1 MKSRGWSISR
11 TALVNPFTMQFAY
24 RAMDAQGKILR
35 GNLDAVN
42 ALDLEMRLKRMSLD
56 LVTSRP
62 SRAFWGMGIGSPI
75 SRQELINFCFHL
87 EQLLK
92 AGVPII
98 DALVDL
104 RDSVDKPHFREVL
117 ANLIETIEG
126 GKTLSEALA
135 GHPRLF
141 DTVFVSL
148 VKAGEQSGRLAEVLL
163 KLTENLKWQDEIAK
177 QTRNIVIYPAITG
190 VVVLGVIFFLM
201 VYLVPKLVSVIRTLD
216 SNVSTGTKVLIAVS
230 GFFVNYWY
238 VMLAIPILMVFAFGA
253 LARSNTKFRY
263 RIDELKLQ
271 LPLIGSVTR
280 RIILARFSTFFALMY
295 ASGIS
300 ILDCIRISEKISGN
314 KVIERGLQEV
324 GRTIAEG
331 KSLTEGFQSVGLF
344 PPLVLRMLKVGES
357 TGGLDTAL
365 NNVSYF
371 YTRDVKEAIE
381 AVQRLIE
388 PITILV
394 IGAILV
400 MTLLPVFGPIYDAIS
415 KVKI

>member
-1 MKSRGWSISR
+1 
-11 TALVNPFTMQFAY
+11 MQFAY
-24 RAMDAQGKILR
+24 RAMDGQGKIIR

-62 SRAFWGMGIGSPI
+62 SSALKAMRFGSPI

-104 RDSVDKPHFREVL
+104 RDSVDKPQFREVL

-135 GHPRLF
+135 NHPRLF

-148 VKAGEQSGRLAEVLL
+148 VRAGEQSGQLGEVLTQ
-163 KLTENLKWQDEIAK
+163 LTENLKWQDEIAK

-190 VVVLGVIFFLM
+190 VVVLGVVFFLM
-201 VYLVPKLVSVIRTLD
+201 IYLVPKLATVIRTLNSD
-216 SNVSTGTKVLIAVS
+216 VATSTKVLIAVS
-230 GFFVNYWY
+230 NFFVNYWY
-238 VMLAIPILMVFAFGA
+238 VILAVPIVMLFAFGV
-253 LARSNTKFRY
+253 LAQSNSKFRY
-263 RIDELKLQ
+263 RLDELKLR
-271 LPLIGSVTR
+271 LPLIGAINR

-314 KVIERGLQEV
+314 KVIEAGLRDV
-324 GRTIAEG
+324 GRGIAEG

-344 PPLVLRMLKVGES
+344 PPLVLRMLRVGEA

-365 NNVSYF
+365 KNVSYF

-388 PITILV
+388 PLTILV
-394 IGAILV
+394 IGSILV
-400 MTLLPVFGPIYDAIS
+400 MTLMPVFGPIYDAIS

>member
-1 MKSRGWSISR
+1 
-11 TALVNPFTMQFAY
+11 MQFAY
-24 RAMDAQGKILR
+24 RAMDVQGKMIR

-62 SRAFWGMGIGSPI
+62 ARVFKSLQFGSPI
-75 SRQELINFCFHL
+75 GRQELINFCFHL
-87 EQLLK
+87 EQLLR

-98 DALVDL
+98 EGLIDL

-126 GKTLSEALA
+126 GKTLSEALSE
-135 GHPRLF
+135 HPRLF

-148 VKAGEQSGRLAEVLL
+148 VRAGEKSGQLSLVLL

-177 QTRNIVIYPAITG
+177 QTRNIVIYPAVTG
-190 VVVLGVIFFLM
+190 VVVLGVVFFLM
-201 VYLVPKLVSVIRTLD
+201 IYLVPKLASVIRTLD
-216 SNVSTGTKVLIAVS
+216 SNVATSTKILIAVS
-230 GFFVNYWY
+230 NFFVNYWY
-238 VMLAIPILMVFAFGA
+238 VILAIPIILIFAFGA
-253 LARSNTKFRY
+253 LAQSNAKFRY
-263 RIDELKLQ
+263 RLDELKLN
-271 LPLIGSVTR
+271 LPLIGEVNR

-300 ILDCIRISEKISGN
+300 ILECIRISEKIAGN
-314 KVIERGLQEV
+314 KVIETGLAEV
-324 GRTIAEG
+324 GQAIADG
-331 KSLTEGFQSVGLF
+331 TSLTEGFRSVGLF
-344 PPLVLRMLKVGES
+344 PPLVLRMLRVGET

-388 PITILV
+388 PLTILV
-394 IGAILV
+394 IGSILV
-400 MTLLPVFGPIYDAIS
+400 MTLMPVFGPIYDAIS

>member
-1 MKSRGWSISR
+1 
-11 TALVNPFTMQFAY
+11 MQFAY
-24 RAMDAQGKILR
+24 RAMNVQGKVIR

-62 SRAFWGMGIGSPI
+62 ARVLRGMQFGSPI

-104 RDSVDKPHFREVL
+104 RDSVEKPHFREVL

-148 VKAGEQSGRLAEVLL
+148 VQAGEQSGQLGEVLL

-190 VVVLGVIFFLM
+190 VVVLGVVFFLM
-201 VYLVPKLVSVIRTLD
+201 IYLVPKLATVIRTLD
-216 SNVSTGTKVLIAVS
+216 SEISTSTKVLIAVS

-238 VMLAIPILMVFAFGA
+238 VILAIPIVMLFAFGA
-253 LARSNTKFRY
+253 LAQSNSKFRY
-263 RIDELKLQ
+263 RLDELKLR
-271 LPLIGSVTR
+271 LPLIGAVNR

-295 ASGIS
+295 ASGIT
-300 ILDCIRISEKISGN
+300 ILECIRISEKISGN
-314 KVIERGLQEV
+314 KVIEYGLREV
-324 GRTIAEG
+324 GRAISEG

-344 PPLVLRMLKVGES
+344 PPLVLRMLRVGEA

>member
-1 MKSRGWSISR
+1 
-11 TALVNPFTMQFAY
+11 MQFAY
-24 RAMDAQGKILR
+24 RAMDIQGKIIR

-62 SRAFWGMGIGSPI
+62 SRALRGMQLGSPI
-75 SRQELINFCFHL
+75 SRQELINFSFHL

-104 RDSVDKPHFREVL
+104 RDSVDKPPFREVL

-141 DTVFVSL
+141 DTVFISL
-148 VKAGEQSGRLAEVLL
+148 VRAGEQSGKLGEVLL

-177 QTRNIVIYPAITG
+177 QTRNIVIYPAVTG
-190 VVVLGVIFFLM
+190 VVVLGVVFFLM
-201 VYLVPKLVSVIRTLD
+201 IYLVPKLATVIRTLD
-216 SNVSTGTKVLIAVS
+216 SEISTSTKILIAVS

-238 VMLAIPILMVFAFGA
+238 LILAIPIIVVVAFGA
-253 LARSNTKFRY
+253 LAQSNSRFSY
-263 RIDELKLQ
+263 RLDELKLK
-271 LPLIGSVTR
+271 LPLIGAVNR

-300 ILDCIRISEKISGN
+300 ILECIRISEKISGN
-314 KVIERGLQEV
+314 KVIETGLADV
-324 GRTIAEG
+324 GRAISEG

-344 PPLVLRMLKVGES
+344 PPLVLRMLRVGEA

-388 PITILV
+388 PLTILV
-394 IGAILV
+394 IGAILI

>member
-1 MKSRGWSISR
+1 
-11 TALVNPFTMQFAY
+11 MQFAY
-24 RAMDAQGKILR
+24 RAMDVQGKIIR

-62 SRAFWGMGIGSPI
+62 ASALRGMQFGSPI
-75 SRQELINFCFHL
+75 SRQELINFSFHL

-104 RDSVDKPHFREVL
+104 RDSVEKPHFREVL

-148 VKAGEQSGRLAEVLL
+148 VRAGEQSGQLGEVLL

-177 QTRNIVIYPAITG
+177 QTRNIVIYPAVTG
-190 VVVLGVIFFLM
+190 VVVMGVVFFLM
-201 VYLVPKLVSVIRTLD
+201 IYLVPKLAAVIRTLD
-216 SNVSTGTKVLIAVS
+216 SEISTSTKVLIAVS
-230 GFFVNYWY
+230 SFFVNYWY
-238 VMLAIPILMVFAFGA
+238 LILAIPIIMLFGFGA
-253 LARSNTKFRY
+253 LAQSNSKFRY
-263 RIDELKLQ
+263 RLDQLKLRV
-271 LPLIGSVTR
+271 PLIGTVQR

-314 KVIERGLQEV
+314 KVIEAGLADV
-324 GRTIAEG
+324 GRAISEG

-344 PPLVLRMLKVGES
+344 PPLVLRMLRVGEA

-394 IGAILV
+394 IGSILI